1 MPWYAICSASW
12 RGFPRRR
19 RRGSR
24 RQRRSGLESRAHG
37 ECAGHHRARVG
48 ELRLLSRRCGRARRR
63 IPVRSVPGTH
73 APRACSG
80 ICRGRSSSAEKINTG
95 ATRTA
100 RLSRQHAHEGREHR
114 QRRARRAVPAHG
126 SRRVSCSTCA
136 TRRRRSKRRRR
147 AQSARSIG
155 RNVLDFILT
164 DGRAEVSAQAQE
176 LLQATLDSYEAG
188 ITIYEVNLV
197 DAEFP
202 GEVEVAVQD
211 SIRAREDRER
221 RILEA
226 QTYSNDILP
235 RARGEAE
242 RRRQD
247 AEAYREQ
254 VIADAEGESDRFT
267 QILAEYEK
275 APEVTRERIYIE
287 TLEEILRTSTK
298 VLVDTEGGNNLL
310 YLPLDQLVQ
319 RRSTL
324 RPPSRGRR
332 AFAPPP
338 AEHAHPA
345 RATGTRRDNRESTHE
360 PTHEFAADRRRLG
373 RGRNPDV
380 RVHGRCARARRE
392 VPDRPHRPGRLRARP
407 ALQDSVLRER
417 RSLSEPR
424 ADLRRG
430 LARAVSD
437 GREEEPDRRLLR
449 ELAGR

>member
-1 MPWYAICSASW
+1 MAWDDGDKGNPWRSDKDKGPADLDAVV
-12 RGFPRRR
+12 RDL
-19 RRGSR
+19 
-24 RQRRSGLESRAHG
+24 QRRLAGLFRGGGPGRGGNG
-37 ECAGHHRARVG
+37 EPGLNASLTTSAVVLIALVWASFGFYRVDAAERG
-48 ELRLLSRRCGRARRR
+48 VEFRFGAFQGLT
-63 IPVRSVPGTH
+63 PPGLQWH
-73 APRACSG
+73 WPWP
-80 ICRGRSSSAEKINTG
+80 IESAEKINTG
-95 ATRTA
+95 ATEPLDYRASMLTKDENIVNVALVVQFRRTDPESYLFNLRNPEA
-100 RLSRQHAHEGREHR
+100 TLQAATASAIRE
-114 QRRARRAVPAHG
+114 V
-126 SRRVSCSTCA
+126 
-136 TRRRRSKRRRR
+136 
-147 AQSARSIG
+147 IG

-226 QTYSNDILP
+226 QTYSNEILP

-267 QILAEYEK
+267 QVLAQYEK
-275 APEVTRERIYIE
+275 APGVTRERIYIE

-319 RRSTL
+319 RRSTSPAVEPL
-324 RPPSRGRR
+324 PSS
-332 AFAPPP
+332 AVPPP
-338 AEHAHPA
+338 ASTTP
-345 RATGTRRDNRESTHE
+345 RSRDR
-360 PTHEFAADRRRLG
+360 D
-373 RGRNPDV
+373 
-380 RVHGRCARARRE
+380 
-392 VPDRPHRPGRLRARP
+392 
-407 ALQDSVLRER
+407 
-417 RSLSEPR
+417 
-424 ADLRRG
+424 
-430 LARAVSD
+430 
-437 GREEEPDRRLLR
+437 
-449 ELAGR
+449 AGR